1 MPRRRY
7 GATYVEEVA
16 AVRRVLPHLMPTRTE
31 STVYFPQ
38 DLEVDRLLLWLEE
51 TNVARPAS
59 ERLTL
64 FEVLLTALARTLRL
78 RPEVNRFVAGR
89 RLYQHD
95 TITVSFTVKAE
106 LSDGAP
112 ESQARLLFTGHER
125 VDDVHAQV
133 SAALCR
139 ERAGVP
145 GADDTLIDFFA
156 SWPGPA
162 LRVVGRLLR
171 SLDDHGVL
179 PARLVD
185 AVPLFT
191 SVFLVNTG
199 SLGIGAPFHHLYEL
213 GSASVFVA
221 FGRAMAEPVVD
232 ANGQVVAR
240 TRLRVVFTLDERA
253 ADGYYFARTAEVF
266 RRFVE
271 EPGLLDDNSLSVD
284 DIVPH
289 WPPRR

>member
-1 MPRRRY
+1 MPS
-7 GATYVEEVA
+7 
-16 AVRRVLPHLMPTRTE
+16 RTE
-31 STVYFPQ
+31 ATVYFPQ

-51 TNVARPAS
+51 TNAARPA
-59 ERLTL
+59 EDRLTL

-78 RPEVNRFVAGR
+78 RPEANRFVAGR

-95 TITVSFTVKAE
+95 TITVSFTVKAD

-112 ESQARLLFTGHER
+112 ESQARLRFTGHER

-133 SAALCR
+133 SAALRR

-145 GADDTLIDFFA
+145 GADDELIDFFA

-162 LRVVGRLLR
+162 LRVVGRLVR
-171 SLDDHGVL
+171 VLDDRAVL

-199 SLGIGAPFHHLYEL
+199 SLGIGAPFHHLYEV

-221 FGRAMAEPVVD
+221 IGRAMAEPVVD
-232 ANGQVVAR
+232 EQGQVVAR

-253 ADGYYFARTAEVF
+253 TDGYYFARTAEVF
-266 RRFVE
+266 RRLVQ
-271 EPGLLDDNSLSVD
+271 EPGLLEDAALSAD
-284 DIVPH
+284 DIVPQ
-289 WPPRR
+289 WPLRR